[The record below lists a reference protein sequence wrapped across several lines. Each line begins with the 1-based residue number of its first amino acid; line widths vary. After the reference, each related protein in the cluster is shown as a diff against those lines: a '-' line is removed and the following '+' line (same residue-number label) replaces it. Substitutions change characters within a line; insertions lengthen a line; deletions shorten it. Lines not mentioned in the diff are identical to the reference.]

1 MYQSWPKGSLN
12 ILTALQN
19 ISATAAT
26 FKDFH
31 VSEAETKIAFVTSDL
46 SNGIVIYTIDHNNQ
60 LSSPQYHNQFL
71 PANAVAINGTS
82 MLFLVRDS
90 GNWITKIY
98 KYDLSGSLQDM
109 KTVPY
114 LHHYL
119 TVTPN
124 F

>member
-12 ILTALQN
+12 TLTTLQN

-31 VSEAETKIAFVTSDL
+31 VSEDETKIAFVTSDL
-46 SNGIVIYTIDHNNQ
+46 SNGVVIYTIDHNNQ
-60 LSSPQYHNQFL
+60 LSSPQYRNQFI

-82 MLFLVRDS
+82 IFLLVRDAGTS
-90 GNWITKIY
+90 ITKIY
-98 KYDLSGSLQDM
+98 KYDLTGNQQDM

-119 TVTPN
+119 TATPN